1 MLSLLLRFF
10 KEIITIPLLRLF
22 VTIFVAS
29 EGFVLVDVWLFL
41 LVPSM
46 DILYTKL
53 VLKIAYRFIAV
64 EENK

>member
-10 KEIITIPLLRLF
+10 KEIITILLLRLF
-22 VTIFVAS
+22 VTIIVAS

-46 DILYTKL
+46 DILCTKL